1 MIRENNFVSGKIQN
15 AIDDK
20 CIINIFIRTFLYVQ
34 YFIQYFYTCLNKEY
48 HYKQKI
54 LTLIIKIL
62 FLYSI

>member
-20 CIINIFIRTFLYVQ
+20 CIIIYNIYFYTYVQ

-48 HYKQKI
+48 YYKQKI
-54 LTLIIKIL
+54 LILIIKIL